1 MYQWNITVNTEG
13 WWEETAISNNIDTIK
28 IKHKYSITCEKY
40 NE

>member
-13 WWEETAISNNIDTIK
+13 CWEETAISNNIDTLK
-28 IKHKYSITCEKY
+28 IKQKYSITCEKY